1 MNINIREIQVNNFKI
16 MNFHHLMQIY
26 ENNYHLF
33 KSVRSLLSNKNVLST
48 IMFKNNVMQ
57 YESITQSK
65 YTDIFKFYYKYQNP
79 SSNNKSYSIKPHII
93 FTLYKDA
100 KLLEAKS
107 IGQNRDFD
115 TSIDSKIKTNLN
127 VYFWLKRILINNNN
141 YQ

>member
-1 MNINIREIQVNNFKI
+1 MNINIREIQSSNFKI

-65 YTDIFKFYYKYQNP
+65 YTDIFKFYYKYQNS